1 MNARCFLPT
10 STLLLRGGRVR
21 ERAWQHVV
29 DVAAT
34 TSTSIGTG
42 TGTGTVATTPAVVAA
57 SRNAW
62 ISSFPPR
69 ASWSLLSQR
78 RRGLLSSS
86 SSSAS
91 LSPCWFTT
99 ATTTTMTMEERFKEL
114 ESEVVRLQKELAEQ
128 RLEIDQQRSND
139 VEQRLE
145 IEQLRANDVQLRAN
159 DVRQQQELNGI
170 KSAMSP
176 AVFYAL
182 METAVYEQVAQLPN
196 DSNFVQG
203 PMFNVEALQYSASSI
218 GSLVLQTLLGGDSG
232 KKSHG
237 GIPQK
242 GITDPTIKKERL
254 KMVMQ
259 KTLVGLHKF
268 VSAIAK
274 DELAKLPPDR
284 NMVVHNGDLVRRV
297 HMTHTIKDPVL
308 ADSSFDDA
316 RVTEIYTEVQ
326 HRNQDETVL
335 LAGDGED
342 ELKLLV
348 DSITAAIDQKL
359 GQGYCALD
367 DVAAAKQIV
376 VFGL

>member
-10 STLLLRGGRVR
+10 STLLLQGGRVG

-34 TSTSIGTG
+34 TSTSTG

-62 ISSFPPR
+62 ISSFPLR
-69 ASWSLLSQR
+69 ASWSLSSQR

-99 ATTTTMTMEERFKEL
+99 ATTTTTTTMTMEERFKDL
-114 ESEVVRLQKELAEQ
+114 ESEVIRLQKELAEQ
-128 RLEIDQQRSND
+128 QLEI
-139 VEQRLE
+139 V
-145 IEQLRANDVQLRAN
+145 QLRANDVQLRANDVEQRFEIDQLRAN

-176 AVFYAL
+176 AVLYAL

-203 PMFNVEALQYSASSI
+203 SMFNVEALQYSASSI

-242 GITDPTIKKERL
+242 GITDPTIKKKRL

-259 KTLVGLHKF
+259 KTLVGLHTF

-274 DELAKLPPDR
+274 DELEKLPPDR
-284 NMVVHNGDLVRRV
+284 NVVVHDGDLVRRV
-297 HMTHTIKDPVL
+297 HMTHTIKDRVL

-316 RVTEIYTEVQ
+316 RVTRKFTI
-326 HRNQDETVL
+326 ETKMKLCCL
-335 LAGDGED
+335 LGME
-342 ELKLLV
+342 KMN
-348 DSITAAIDQKL
+348 
-359 GQGYCALD
+359 
-367 DVAAAKQIV
+367 
-376 VFGL
+376 

>member
-1 MNARCFLPT
+1 MNAHCFLPT
-10 STLLLRGGRVR
+10 STLLLRGGRVG

-34 TSTSIGTG
+34 TSTSTG

-69 ASWSLLSQR
+69 ASWSLSSQR

-99 ATTTTMTMEERFKEL
+99 ATTTTTTTMEERFKDL
-114 ESEVVRLQKELAEQ
+114 ESEVIRLQKELAEQ
-128 RLEIDQQRSND
+128 QLEI
-139 VEQRLE
+139 V
-145 IEQLRANDVQLRAN
+145 QLRANDVQLRAN
-159 DVRQQQELNGI
+159 DVEQRLEMVRQQQELNGI

-203 PMFNVEALQYSASSI
+203 SMFNVEALQYSASSI
-218 GSLVLQTLLGGDSG
+218 GSLVLQTLLGGGDSG

-242 GITDPTIKKERL
+242 GITNRTIKKERL

-274 DELAKLPPDR
+274 DELEKLPPNR
-284 NMVVHNGDLVRRV
+284 NVVVHNGDLVRRV
-297 HMTHTIKDPVL
+297 HMTHMIKDPVL

-335 LAGDGED
+335 LAGGGED

-348 DSITAAIDQKL
+348 DSITAAIDPKL